1 MQNMFVYICTGLH
14 NIIFVQG
21 YIILYLYRATYKGWN
36 LNLEFTLFLHGIWI
50 FINFCSFNKIWAR
63 NMNSSIEMKITSM
76 NSTMEMNTNS
86 KLGFKA
92 ELNITIMDEDTTQMQ
107 QNVLQVRKLLKV
119 LLGPWLH
126 KLYTFPPAFLAIMF
140 LLNKPFNIHNTLST
154 KKYKIKIFLH
164 KHFKMILTDFTVFIV
179 FNWNVLHL
187 PRTYLWHV

>member
-21 YIILYLYRATYKGWN
+21 YIQRMKLKSGIYS
-36 LNLEFTLFLHGIWI
+36 FLHGIWI
-50 FINFCSFNKIWAR
+50 FINFCSFNKIWAM

-140 LLNKPFNIHNTLST
+140 LLNKPFNIYNTLST
-154 KKYKIKIFLH
+154 KKI
-164 KHFKMILTDFTVFIV
+164 
-179 FNWNVLHL
+179 
-187 PRTYLWHV
+187 